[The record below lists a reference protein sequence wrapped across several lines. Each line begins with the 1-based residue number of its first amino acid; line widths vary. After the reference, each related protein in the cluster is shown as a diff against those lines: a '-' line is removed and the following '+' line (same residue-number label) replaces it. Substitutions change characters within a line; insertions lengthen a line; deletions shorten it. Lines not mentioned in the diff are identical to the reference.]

1 MVATDTPAPDA
12 PTPGATTPAAPTP
25 RAEPRL
31 AIRRVEMADV
41 GAIAGSAISAFCL
54 MWLVYVRLTQL
65 SGGVGFAICWYLT
78 FVVTYWLVVREQH
91 GALAAKDK
99 VAGVV
104 VATAG
109 IGCLVPLTL
118 VIGFTVWKGWQT
130 LRFNFFTETQQ
141 FTGPLSEAT
150 DGGGIHAIV
159 GTLQQVG
166 IAAVLSVPL
175 GVLTA
180 LFLNEI
186 GGRFARP
193 VRIVVDAM
201 SATPSILAG
210 LFIYAVIV
218 LELNWK
224 RDGIA
229 VALALTVLMLPT
241 VTRTAEVVLRLVP
254 GGLREGALA
263 LGGTEWRVT
272 RQVVLPTARTGLVTA
287 VLLGIARVVGET
299 APLLVV
305 NAGAFVMNANP
316 FAGNQEGLPLFIYR
330 YINFPQPARKDAAWT
345 AAFVLIMIVLVL
357 FTAARLIGGR
367 APVARRAVVRRKDR
381 EPA

>member
-1 MVATDTPAPDA
+1 MVATDTATPSEAATPP
-12 PTPGATTPAAPTP
+12 PTRIPT

-31 AIRRVEMADV
+31 AIRHFGMADF
-41 GAIAGSAISAFCL
+41 GALAGSLLSSFCL
-54 MWLVYVRLTQL
+54 MWLVYVRLTPL
-65 SGGVGFAICWYLT
+65 AGGVGFAICWYVT
-78 FVVTYWLVVREQH
+78 FVFTYWLVVRQQN
-91 GALAAKDK
+91 GPLAAKDK
-99 VAGVV
+99 VAGVI

-118 VIGFTVWKGWQT
+118 VIGYTVWKGWQT
-130 LRFNFFTETQQ
+130 FRFNFFTETQE
-141 FTGPLSEAT
+141 FTGPLSKAT

-159 GTLQQVG
+159 GTLEQVG
-166 IAAVLSVPL
+166 IATILSVPL

-180 LFLNEI
+180 LFLNEV

-218 LELNWK
+218 LQLDWR

-241 VTRTAEVVLRLVP
+241 VTRTSEVVLRLIP
-254 GGLREGALA
+254 NGLREGALA

-272 RQVVLPTARTGLVTA
+272 RQVVVPTARTGLITA
-287 VLLGIARVVGET
+287 ILLGIARVVGET

-316 FAGNQEGLPLFIYR
+316 LAGNQEGLPLFIYR
-330 YINFPQPARKDAAWT
+330 FINFPQAARKDAAWT

-357 FTAARLIGGR
+357 FTAARLVGGR
-367 APVARRAVVRRKDR
+367 APVARRAVVRRRQPK
-381 EPA
+381 EST

>member
-1 MVATDTPAPDA
+1 MVATDTPTPA
-12 PTPGATTPAAPTP
+12 PTDATPAPAA

-31 AIRRVEMADV
+31 GIRRVEMADV
-41 GAIAGSAISAFCL
+41 GALVGSAISAFCL
-54 MWLVYVRLTQL
+54 MWLVYVRLTPL
-65 SGGVGFAICWYLT
+65 AGGVGFAICWYAT
-78 FVVTYWLVVREQH
+78 FLVMYWFVVREQH
-91 GALAAKDK
+91 DAMAAKDK

-104 VATAG
+104 IATAG
-109 IGCLVPLTL
+109 IGALVPLSL
-118 VIGFTVWKGWQT
+118 VIGYTVWKGWQT
-130 LRFNFFTETQQ
+130 LRLNFFTETQQ
-141 FTGPLSEAT
+141 FTGPLSPAT
-150 DGGGIHAIV
+150 SGGAIHAIV
-159 GTLQQVG
+159 GTLEQVG
-166 IAAVLSVPL
+166 IATVLSVPL

-180 LFLNEI
+180 LFLNEV

-218 LELNWK
+218 LRLDWH

-263 LGGTEWRVT
+263 LGGTDWRVT
-272 RQVVLPTARTGLVTA
+272 NQVVLPTARTGLVTA

-305 NAGAFVMNANP
+305 NAGAYVMNWNP

-367 APVARRAVVRRKDR
+367 APVARRAVVRRKR
-381 EPA
+381 QEPA